1 MSFFKYV
8 FDLDSDPNFS
18 KAPAQTAKL
27 KALQKLI
34 LSFFLN
40 ILHLID
46 QLTVSETLVLALNES
61 AKLIPYITSSR
72 KTVKTYQKVRERKRS
87 SCGCLTIVTDMPQ
100 TVVERRR

>member
-1 MSFFKYV
+1 MK
-8 FDLDSDPNFS
+8 
-18 KAPAQTAKL
+18 T
-27 KALQKLI
+27 LQKLI

-72 KTVKTYQKVRERKRS
+72 KVVKTYLKVRLAAIAFFGNIKLIGFLDMLKIMVKR
-87 SCGCLTIVTDMPQ
+87 GG
-100 TVVERRR
+100 